1 MTRKEI
7 NDLYFGPF
15 GRHDLDFVSV
25 LNIHIRHPGN
35 SQMLC
40 KLAVT
45 HAPPRFKVKPDRLQ
59 QKKLPLSPAGCP
71 DQDVA
76 EAGAAELLCATAAA
90 VKRGYGLG
98 VSEFSSIKWQ
108 CVGPSACE
116 TVT

>member
-1 MTRKEI
+1 M
-7 NDLYFGPF
+7 PF
-15 GRHDLDFVSV
+15 PYSSFTALSTSDGATDPNLSAA
-25 LNIHIRHPGN
+25 LSGIRRPQWLRVG
-35 SQMLC
+35 
-40 KLAVT
+40 AV
-45 HAPPRFKVKPDRLQ
+45 DR
-59 QKKLPLSPAGCP
+59 CP

-98 VSEFSSIKWQ
+98 VREFSSIKWQ